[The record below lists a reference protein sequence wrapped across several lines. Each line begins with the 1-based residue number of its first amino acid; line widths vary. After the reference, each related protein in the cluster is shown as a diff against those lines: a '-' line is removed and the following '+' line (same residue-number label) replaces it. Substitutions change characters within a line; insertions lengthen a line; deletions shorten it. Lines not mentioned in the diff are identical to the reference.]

1 MSRTKKGKRAGDKK
15 QRGRGGGNNGNNDRT
30 DYSAIPKE
38 NEKFQNYYIKQG
50 VVPDEEEF
58 KQFWQSLKDTLPT
71 TWRFTGSKGH
81 AISVRNTLQTHHI
94 PSLTNTTF
102 EGASIPA
109 PTPLSWYPDELA
121 WQLTVGKQ
129 VIRRSPPFKH
139 LQAFLVSE
147 TSSGNISRQE
157 AVSMIPPLLMDVEP
171 HHMVLDMCAA
181 PGSKTAQLIEAIH
194 AGEEERVAEAAK
206 RLAGSEGVGASMEG
220 ETPEKI
226 MGKTTGVVIA
236 NDADYKRSHLLIHQT
251 KRLNSPNLI
260 VTNYDATL
268 YPSLRLPTKK
278 DPNGGKAMQEYLK
291 FDRILCDVPC
301 SGDGTVRKNPLI
313 WRDWNAANGNG
324 LWSTQARI
332 LVRGLQLLKVG
343 GRLVYSTCSLNPI
356 ENESVVHAAIE
367 RCGGPNVVEIVDVS
381 DRLPGLVRRSGMKNW
396 KVMDKDGTW
405 FEKWEDVLEKGEP
418 YTDRLTRGMFPPEDQ
433 DSEIAN
439 ILNRAVRVYPHLQD
453 TGGFFITVLQK
464 KGPVKAAPEGQKIQT
479 GGQKMKGVGVEGQAK
494 KATGDVDVKMVE
506 EATLTSASSAN
517 GIKRALSAEDEEQA
531 DPGSPTKRQKL
542 DDSLDTSASAEKD
555 GDDEELKPLEIPS
568 TEQNHRTQQF
578 DEDPKTDVIAKKPR
592 GNFNEEPFKFLAPSH
607 EVLALIK
614 KFYDISPYFPMD
626 NFLVRNQEGIPVRTI
641 YFTSTMSR
649 QILSENEG
657 RGIRFVHSGVKM
669 FNRQEV
675 QDPDACQWRIQNEGL
690 GLVEAWVGDKRVVH
704 LKQKETLRYLMK
716 ELFPRVEDVTEI
728 RERVE
733 SVGPGCCV
741 LRVNIEE
748 GKDELGTLVLPLWK
762 SRFTLNLMLPK
773 EERRALLLR
782 LFNDTEGPKD
792 STKEQ
797 READAKA
804 RREAKEQGEE
814 AGEEQDEEMKDDDEE
829 DGGVKIGLED
839 D

>member
-1 MSRTKKGKRAGDKK
+1 MSRTKKGKRAGEKK
-15 QRGRGGGNNGNNDRT
+15 QRGRGGGGNNGNNDRT
-30 DYSAIPKE
+30 DYSSIAKE
-38 NEKFQNYYIKQG
+38 NEKFQGYYVEQG
-50 VVPDEEEF
+50 IVKDEEEF
-58 KQFWQSLKDTLPT
+58 KKFWQSLKETLPT

-81 AISVRNTLQTHHI
+81 AVSVRNTLQTHHI

-102 EGASIPA
+102 EGTSIPA
-109 PTPLSWYPDELA
+109 PTPLSWYPDQLA

-206 RLAGSEGVGASMEG
+206 RLAGGEVVNVDG
-220 ETPEKI
+220 ETPEKV

-268 YPSLRLPTKK
+268 YPSLRLPTKQ

-313 WRDWNAANGNG
+313 WRDWNVANGNG

-367 RCGGPNVVEIVDVS
+367 RCGGLGVVEIVDVS
-381 DRLPGLVRRSGMKNW
+381 DRLPGLVRREGMKSW

-405 FEKWEDVLEKGEP
+405 FEKWEDVVEKGEP
-418 YTDRLTRGMFPPEDQ
+418 YTDRLTRGMFPPADQ

-439 ILNRAVRVYPHLQD
+439 MLNRAVRVYPHLQD

-464 KGPVKAAPEGQKIQT
+464 KGAVKAAPEGEKIQT
-479 GGQKMKGVGVEGQAK
+479 GGQKMKGVGIQGQAK
-494 KATGDVDVKMVE
+494 NGVE
-506 EATLTSASSAN
+506 TTRA
-517 GIKRALSAEDEEQA
+517 KRALPDEDEEKEQTI
-531 DPGSPTKRQKL
+531 PGSPTKRQKL
-542 DDSLDTSASAEKD
+542 DIETESPEKD
-555 GDDEELKPLEIPS
+555 ADDEELNPLDIPS
-568 TEQNHRTQQF
+568 SEQNPQPQEF
-578 DEDPKTDVIAKKPR
+578 DDDPKTGVIAKKPR
-592 GNFNEEPFKFLAPSH
+592 GNFNEEPFKFLSPSH

-614 KFYDISPYFPMD
+614 NFYGVSSYFPME

-641 YFTSTMSR
+641 YFTSTMTR

-657 RGIRFVHSGVKM
+657 RGIRFVHCGVKM

-675 QDPDACQWRIQNEGL
+675 QDPEACQWRIQNEGL
-690 GLVEAWVGDKRVVH
+690 GLVEAWVGEKRVVH

-728 RERVE
+728 KERVE
-733 SVGPGCCV
+733 SIGGGCCV

-748 GKDELGTLVLPLWK
+748 DKDELGALVLPLWK
-762 SRFTLNLMLPK
+762 SKFTLNLMLPK

-792 STKEQ
+792 STREQ

-804 RREAKEQGEE
+804 RRDAKEKEE
-814 AGEEQDEEMKDDDEE
+814 GAEEDQDEEMKDEE
-829 DGGVKIGLED
+829 DDGGVKIDAED
-839 D
+839 E

>member
-30 DYSAIPKE
+30 DYSAIAKE
-38 NEKFQNYYIKQG
+38 NKKFENYYINQG
-50 VVPDEEEF
+50 IVPDEEEF
-58 KQFWQSLKDTLPT
+58 KKFWQSLKDTLPT

-94 PSLTNTTF
+94 PALTNTTF
-102 EGASIPA
+102 EGALIPA

-129 VIRRSPPFKH
+129 VIRRSPPFKQ

-181 PGSKTAQLIEAIH
+181 PGSKTSQLIEAIH
-194 AGEEERVAEAAK
+194 AGEEERVAEAAR
-206 RLAGSEGVGASMEG
+206 RLSGGEGIDTCVDG
-220 ETPEKI
+220 EPPEKI

-268 YPSLRLPTKK
+268 YPSLRLPTKR
-278 DPNGGKAMQEYLK
+278 DPNGGKTMQEYLK

-367 RCGGPNVVEIVDVS
+367 RCGGPSVVEIVDVS
-381 DRLPGLVRRSGMKNW
+381 DRLPGLIRREGMKSW

-405 FEKWEDVLEKGEP
+405 FENWEEVLEKGVP
-418 YTDRLTRGMFPPEDQ
+418 YTDRLTRGMFPPTDQ
-433 DSEIAN
+433 DSDLAN
-439 ILNRAVRVYPHLQD
+439 MLNRAVRVYPHLQD

-464 KGPVKAAPEGQKIQT
+464 KGAVKAAPEGEKIQT
-479 GGQKMKGVGVEGQAK
+479 GGQKMKGVRAGDEAK
-494 KATGDVDVKMVE
+494 KAAETASDNDVKLVE
-506 EATLTSASSAN
+506 ETNLTSASLAN
-517 GIKRALSAEDEEQA
+517 GVKRALSAEDEEQVE
-531 DPGSPTKRQKL
+531 PGSPIKRQRL
-542 DDSLDTSASAEKD
+542 DDTADTPASADKD
-555 GDDEELKPLEIPS
+555 EDEELKLLDIPS
-568 TEQNHRTQQF
+568 TEQNHRTQEF

-592 GNFNEEPFKFLAPSH
+592 GNFNEEPFKFLSPSH
-607 EVLALIK
+607 DVLALIK
-614 KFYDISPYFPMD
+614 KFYGLSSYFPLD

-641 YFTSTMSR
+641 YFTSTMTR

-657 RGIRFVHSGVKM
+657 RGIRFVHCGVKM

-675 QDPDACQWRIQNEGL
+675 QDPEACQWRIQNEGL

-716 ELFPRVEDVTEI
+716 ELFPRVEDVAEI

-733 SVGPGCCV
+733 GIGGGCCV

-748 GKDELGTLVLPLWK
+748 DKDELGALVLPLWK
-762 SRFTLNLMLPK
+762 SKFTLNLMLPK
-773 EERRALLLR
+773 EERKALLLR

-792 STKEQ
+792 STREQ
-797 READAKA
+797 RESDAKA
-804 RREAKEQGEE
+804 RREAKERGEDE
-814 AGEEQDEEMKDDDEE
+814 DQDEEMKDEE
-829 DGGVKIGLED
+829 DDGGIKIDGED